1 MQTDITLRDND
12 VTRSA
17 KLNAMLAEIKGSA
30 LTKSERVVFR
40 ADNGRLVD
48 QKINALISPLIGRRV
63 RLAFDNPVAFADELN
78 TAMTDAYANLAP
90 GDPVY
95 LLIAGDRVLIAGDPV
110 RMI

>member
-1 MQTDITLRDND
+1 MQTNITLRDND

-30 LTKSERVVFR
+30 LTKAERVVFR
-40 ADNGRLVD
+40 ADSGRLIDKKV
-48 QKINALISPLIGRRV
+48 NALLASLIGRRV
-63 RLAFDNPVAFADELN
+63 RLAFDNPVAFVAELN
-78 TAMTDAYANLAP
+78 DAVTDAYAGLSP

-110 RMI
+110 RMN